1 MRIVNKEEFALY
13 QQEMLEY
20 LQEGKLFVYP
30 TDTIYGI
37 GCDATNAE
45 AVAKV
50 RKAKERPSNPLS
62 VIAPSKD
69 WIKQHCEI
77 SEEQLQELPGPV
89 TVVVK
94 LKNPSVIAHNVSGN
108 QSVGVRIP
116 NHWISNVIQA
126 FGKPIVTTS
135 VNKQGEMYAKD
146 VDNIHEDIIGKVHIA
161 ISEGELIGSPSKI
174 INTINNETIAR

>member
-1 MRIVNKEEFALY
+1 MRIVNKEEFTLY

-50 RKAKERPSNPLS
+50 RAAKSRPNNPFS
-62 VIAPSKD
+62 VIAPSRE
-69 WIKQHCEI
+69 WIVQHCEVTD
-77 SEEQLQELPGPV
+77 EQLAELPGPV
-89 TVVVK
+89 TIVAK
-94 LKNPSVIAHNVSGN
+94 LRNPQVIAHNVSGN
-108 QSVGVRIP
+108 QSIGVRLP
-116 NHWISNVIQA
+116 NHWIADVIKA

-135 VNKQGEMYAKD
+135 VNKQGEMYARE
-146 VDNIHEDIIGKVHIA
+146 VDDIPGEIKSKVHVA
-161 ISEGELIGSPSKI
+161 ISEGELVGRPSKI
-174 INTINNETIAR
+174 INTLSNETIAR